1 MARRFSVE
9 NTFFKNREI
18 HLCRRQIKLRA
29 AGLYFF
35 TDSGGNDLLN
45 FFEHF
50 SIKKSQ
56 DSPES
61 NPERILFL
69 RSYRKKYS
77 VTDVV
82 LEILHT
88 V

>member
-35 TDSGGNDLLN
+35 TDSSGND
-45 FFEHF
+45 FAE
-50 SIKKSQ
+50 
-56 DSPES
+56 
-61 NPERILFL
+61 LF
-69 RSYRKKYS
+69 
-77 VTDVV
+77 
-82 LEILHT
+82 
-88 V
+88 